1 MPLNPKPRYASGK
14 KTTLLAQV
22 LIVALL
28 LQGLGGLGSRN
39 TYVRASRHSVAATV
53 KGTPGQLLST

>member
-1 MPLNPKPRYASGK
+1 MVRVWE

-28 LQGLGGLGSRN
+28 LQGLGEFRE
-39 TYVRASRHSVAATV
+39 
-53 KGTPGQLLST
+53 P

>member
-1 MPLNPKPRYASGK
+1 MAKPLIKVRVWE

-28 LQGLGGLGSRN
+28 LQGLGI
-39 TYVRASRHSVAATV
+39 
-53 KGTPGQLLST
+53 